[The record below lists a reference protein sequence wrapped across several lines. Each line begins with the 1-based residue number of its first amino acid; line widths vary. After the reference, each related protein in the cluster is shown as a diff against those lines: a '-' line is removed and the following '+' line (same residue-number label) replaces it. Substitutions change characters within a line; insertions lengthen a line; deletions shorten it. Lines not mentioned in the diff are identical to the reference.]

1 MTAQLVKV
9 PFHNHEIL
17 VVEQGEDRWLPLRPL
32 CERFGLSMQGQ
43 HEKLKTAPWATIKE
57 ILTVAEDGK
66 PREMTALHLRSL
78 AGWLFSIKPGKVKP
92 EVREAL
98 VAYQKEA
105 AEVLYKHFAPKPA
118 PPALPSAEL
127 ATLRSE
133 LAELKALVT
142 GLASKPAPYPGGTI
156 GPREASA
163 SVLGPLRALAR
174 QLSHI
179 RGSKY
184 RSALLKLDQRL
195 RRLVSYPNDNGQT
208 WARFPADRY
217 GELTGA
223 VGLLQ
228 ADAQAEI
235 KAHAERV
242 AREAQLPI
250 AG

>member
-1 MTAQLVKV
+1 MLVHPPHQKFSDQV
-9 PFHNHEIL
+9 GAVDLGP
-17 VVEQGEDRWLPLRPL
+17 P
-32 CERFGLSMQGQ
+32 
-43 HEKLKTAPWATIKE
+43 
-57 ILTVAEDGK
+57 
-66 PREMTALHLRSL
+66 SL
-78 AGWLFSIKPGKVKP
+78 AVDLLHPRVQGSD
-92 EVREAL
+92 E
-98 VAYQKEA
+98 
-105 AEVLYKHFAPKPA
+105 PA
-118 PPALPSAEL
+118 PPALPSVEL

>member
-1 MTAQLVKV
+1 MNNAFSLLPLLLALAGVGTAAQAQAPAAGDVAKGAAKAAMCIGCHGIVGYQATFPEVHKV
-9 PFHNHEIL
+9 PMIAG
-17 VVEQGEDRWLPLRPL
+17 QGAKYIAA
-32 CERFGLSMQGQ
+32 S
-43 HEKLKTAPWATIKE
+43 
-57 ILTVAEDGK
+57 
-66 PREMTALHLRSL
+66 
-78 AGWLFSIKPGKVKP
+78 
-92 EVREAL
+92 L

-105 AEVLYKHFAPKPA
+105 AEVLYNHFAPKPA
-118 PPALPSAEL
+118 PPALPSVEL